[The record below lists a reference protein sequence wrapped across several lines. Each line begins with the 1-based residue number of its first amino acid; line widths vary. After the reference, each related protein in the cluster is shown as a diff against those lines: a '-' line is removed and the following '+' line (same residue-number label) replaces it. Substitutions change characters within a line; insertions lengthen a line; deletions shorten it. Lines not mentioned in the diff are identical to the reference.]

1 MAELPTWQ
9 VDPCPE
15 WCASAHHEDDHPDDR
30 VHRSEGIAVPAVIRS
45 RRLTATRV
53 VFDEEATVLEV
64 GISRVDGSNDT
75 WLYLGAGPGR
85 ELEVSAGTAMRL
97 LEVASSH
104 VERAGG

>member
-15 WCASAHHEDDHPDDR
+15 WCADVHREDDHPDDR

-53 VFDEEATVLEV
+53 VFDVEATAVEV
-64 GISRVDGSNDT
+64 GISRVDGDSDT
-75 WLYLGAGPGR
+75 WLYMGAGPGR
-85 ELEVSAGTAMRL
+85 ELEVSVGTAPHL
-97 LEVASSH
+97 LEVARSL
-104 VERAGG
+104 VERAQG